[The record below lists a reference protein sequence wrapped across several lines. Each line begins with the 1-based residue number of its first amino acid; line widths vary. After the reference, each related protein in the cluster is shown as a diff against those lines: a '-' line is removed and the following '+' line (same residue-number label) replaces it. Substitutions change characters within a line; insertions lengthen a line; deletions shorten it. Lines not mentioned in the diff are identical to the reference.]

1 MTLGLGTVSGGKGTI
16 TSSSNEYTT
25 SKVSGS
31 GYFGMVGV
39 EFGILEVLV
48 GYRKDSIEYKDFQQ
62 DGTLLGNPFAVS
74 LGLLVFGIGG
84 SF

>member
-1 MTLGLGTVSGGKGTI
+1 
-16 TSSSNEYTT
+16 
-25 SKVSGS
+25 
-31 GYFGMVGV
+31 MVGV
-39 EFGILEVLV
+39 EFGIFEVLV

-62 DGTLLGNPFAVS
+62 DGTLLGKPFAVS